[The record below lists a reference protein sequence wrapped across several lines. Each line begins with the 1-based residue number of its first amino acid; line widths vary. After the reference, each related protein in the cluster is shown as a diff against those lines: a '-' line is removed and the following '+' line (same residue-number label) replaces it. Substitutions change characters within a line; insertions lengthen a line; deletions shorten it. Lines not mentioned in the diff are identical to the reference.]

1 MVTGGELRSV
11 MTEVNDN
18 LRTSE
23 LCGSL
28 SSPSL
33 FTCTFTSHTTSNM
46 VRGTRL
52 SGLQRDVLSL
62 YRKCLRAA
70 RTKPAENRSNFYAF
84 ARHEFERNIHMDKK
98 DFSTIEFLLR
108 KGTRQL
114 EIYEAPNITNI
125 AG

>member
-1 MVTGGELRSV
+1 MARAA
-11 MTEVNDN
+11 
-18 LRTSE
+18 
-23 LCGSL
+23 
-28 SSPSL
+28 
-33 FTCTFTSHTTSNM
+33 
-46 VRGTRL
+46 RL

-70 RTKPAENRSNFYAF
+70 RTKPAENRPNFYAF
-84 ARHEFERNIHMDKK
+84 ARHEFERNIGMDKK

-108 KGTRQL
+108 KGMRQL